1 MKKTAKSL
9 WLLFAQAF
17 TVAAAA
23 ALAAAALWPR
33 GEAPESYRG
42 AVARALPSVV
52 SVYRREDSGRTGI
65 SENDEGGGN
74 SERGENGTGGIRD
87 GVRTDGIRDGVRTDG
102 IRVGGNGA
110 GGNIAG
116 AGVIVGDDGRILTSY
131 HLVATAEVV
140 EVGLPDGGRHVADVL
155 WVDPEIDIA
164 ALQIHSARSLSALPL
179 ADDSALRPG
188 DVVFAIGN
196 PFGLRRTAT
205 MGIVSDTGRSGLGL
219 HQVERFIQTDAAF
232 NPGSSG
238 GPLVNVRGEL
248 VGINSAVFSRRRAGV
263 ASGIGFAVPAGLA
276 WQAQERM
283 LGDGDEDGGDNGD
296 GGGDGDGKKD
306 FGVRLRKL
314 PPRLREEIY
323 GSRVPPDASV
333 VGYVRP
339 GSDAAALGLRPG
351 DVLLESEA
359 ALSSSRRA
367 KVLRGGKRVT
377 LTAE

>member
-1 MKKTAKSL
+1 
-9 WLLFAQAF
+9 
-17 TVAAAA
+17 
-23 ALAAAALWPR
+23 
-33 GEAPESYRG
+33 
-42 AVARALPSVV
+42 
-52 SVYRREDSGRTGI
+52 
-65 SENDEGGGN
+65 
-74 SERGENGTGGIRD
+74 
-87 GVRTDGIRDGVRTDG
+87 
-102 IRVGGNGA
+102 
-110 GGNIAG
+110 
-116 AGVIVGDDGRILTSY
+116 
-131 HLVATAEVV
+131 
-140 EVGLPDGGRHVADVL
+140 
-155 WVDPEIDIA
+155 
-164 ALQIHSARSLSALPL
+164 
-179 ADDSALRPG
+179 
-188 DVVFAIGN
+188 
-196 PFGLRRTAT
+196 

-238 GPLVNVRGEL
+238 GPLVNIRGEL

-283 LGDGDEDGGDNGD
+283 LGGGDEDGGDDGDGD
-296 GGGDGDGKKD
+296 GGGDGKKD

-367 KVLRGGKRVT
+367 KILRGGKRVT